1 MCRFE
6 ISTRAENERRSGLV
20 GYSDGNSGS
29 AQENDM
35 RLENKTALITGGGR
49 GIGAT
54 TAFLF
59 AQQGATVG
67 ILDLN
72 PEHIRSFSEKAE
84 KKALNIKTYTGD
96 VSEKDQVRRVIDA
109 FIADFGRIDILVNNA
124 GIVIPTTFLEKTVE
138 EWEKTIKV
146 NLIGTFL
153 CAQSAAKYMLE
164 QQSGKIV
171 NISSI
176 RGIEHC
182 GREAIMDYSAAKMGV
197 ISLTKNMA
205 KALAP
210 NINVNC
216 VAPGHTKTEMTD
228 PLPDEVKQNMIQGA
242 YLKRMAEPMD
252 IANAIL
258 FLSSNESDFFT
269 GQVLLVDGGFSLKMT

>member
-1 MCRFE
+1 
-6 ISTRAENERRSGLV
+6 
-20 GYSDGNSGS
+20 
-29 AQENDM
+29 M

-49 GIGAT
+49 GIGAA

-109 FIADFGRIDILVNNA
+109 FVADFGRIDILVNNA

-153 CAQSAAKYMLE
+153 CAQSAAKHMLE

-242 YLKRMAEPMD
+242 YLKRMAEPID

-258 FLSSNESDFFT
+258 FLASNESDFFT

>member
-1 MCRFE
+1 
-6 ISTRAENERRSGLV
+6 
-20 GYSDGNSGS
+20 
-29 AQENDM
+29 M

-96 VSEKDQVRRVIDA
+96 VSEKDQVQRVIDA
-109 FIADFGRIDILVNNA
+109 FVADFGGIDILVNNA

-258 FLSSNESDFFT
+258 FLASNESDFFT

>member
-1 MCRFE
+1 
-6 ISTRAENERRSGLV
+6 
-20 GYSDGNSGS
+20 
-29 AQENDM
+29 M

-96 VSEKDQVRRVIDA
+96 VSEKDQVQRVINA
-109 FIADFGRIDILVNNA
+109 FVADFGRIDILVNNA

-258 FLSSNESDFFT
+258 FLASNESDFFT

>member
-1 MCRFE
+1 
-6 ISTRAENERRSGLV
+6 
-20 GYSDGNSGS
+20 
-29 AQENDM
+29 M

-59 AQQGATVG
+59 AKQGATVG

-96 VSEKDQVRRVIDA
+96 VSEKDQVQRVIDA
-109 FIADFGRIDILVNNA
+109 FVADFGQIDILVNNA

-153 CAQSAAKYMLE
+153 CAQSAAKHMLK

>member
-1 MCRFE
+1 
-6 ISTRAENERRSGLV
+6 
-20 GYSDGNSGS
+20 
-29 AQENDM
+29 M

-59 AQQGATVG
+59 AKQGATVG

-96 VSEKDQVRRVIDA
+96 VSEKDQVQRVIDA
-109 FIADFGRIDILVNNA
+109 FVADFGRIDILVNNA

-164 QQSGKIV
+164 QQSGKTV

-258 FLSSNESDFFT
+258 FLASNESDFFT

>member
-1 MCRFE
+1 
-6 ISTRAENERRSGLV
+6 
-20 GYSDGNSGS
+20 
-29 AQENDM
+29 M

-96 VSEKDQVRRVIDA
+96 VSEKDQVQRVIDA
-109 FIADFGRIDILVNNA
+109 FVADFGGIDILVNNA

-210 NINVNC
+210 TINVNC

-258 FLSSNESDFFT
+258 FLASNESDFFT

>member
-1 MCRFE
+1 
-6 ISTRAENERRSGLV
+6 
-20 GYSDGNSGS
+20 
-29 AQENDM
+29 M
-35 RLENKTALITGGGR
+35 RLANKTALITGGGR
-49 GIGAT
+49 GIGAA

-72 PEHIRSFSEKAE
+72 PEHIRSFSEKAK

-96 VSEKDQVRRVIDA
+96 VSEKDQVQRVIDA
-109 FIADFGRIDILVNNA
+109 FVEDFGRIDILVNNA

-258 FLSSNESDFFT
+258 FLASNESDFFT

>member
-1 MCRFE
+1 
-6 ISTRAENERRSGLV
+6 
-20 GYSDGNSGS
+20 
-29 AQENDM
+29 M

-109 FIADFGRIDILVNNA
+109 FVADFGQIDILVNNA

-153 CAQSAAKYMLE
+153 CAQSAAKYMLDK
-164 QQSGKIV
+164 QSGKIV

-258 FLSSNESDFFT
+258 FLASNESDFFT

>member
-1 MCRFE
+1 
-6 ISTRAENERRSGLV
+6 
-20 GYSDGNSGS
+20 
-29 AQENDM
+29 M

-59 AQQGATVG
+59 AQHGATVG

-96 VSEKDQVRRVIDA
+96 VSEKDQVLRVIDA
-109 FIADFGRIDILVNNA
+109 FVADFGRIDILVNNA

-258 FLSSNESDFFT
+258 FLASNESDFFT

>member
-1 MCRFE
+1 
-6 ISTRAENERRSGLV
+6 
-20 GYSDGNSGS
+20 
-29 AQENDM
+29 M

-49 GIGAT
+49 GIGAA

-59 AQQGATVG
+59 AKQGATVG

-84 KKALNIKTYTGD
+84 KKALGIKTYTGD
-96 VSEKDQVRRVIDA
+96 VSEKDQVERVIDA
-109 FIADFGRIDILVNNA
+109 FVADHGRIDILVNNA

-164 QQSGKIV
+164 QESGKIV

-228 PLPDEVKQNMIQGA
+228 PLPDEIKQNMIQGA

-258 FLSSNESDFFT
+258 FLSSSESDFFT
-269 GQVLLVDGGFSLKMT
+269 GQVLLVDGGFSMKMT

>member
-1 MCRFE
+1 
-6 ISTRAENERRSGLV
+6 
-20 GYSDGNSGS
+20 
-29 AQENDM
+29 M

-67 ILDLN
+67 ILDIN
-72 PEHIRSFSEKAE
+72 PEHIRGFSEKAE

-96 VSEKDQVRRVIDA
+96 VSEKDQVQRVIDA
-109 FIADFGRIDILVNNA
+109 FVADFGQIDILVNNA

>member
-1 MCRFE
+1 
-6 ISTRAENERRSGLV
+6 
-20 GYSDGNSGS
+20 
-29 AQENDM
+29 M

-59 AQQGATVG
+59 AQHGATVG

-72 PEHIRSFSEKAE
+72 PKHIRSFFEKAE

-96 VSEKDQVRRVIDA
+96 VSEKDQVQRVIDA
-109 FIADFGRIDILVNNA
+109 FVADCGRIDILVNNA

-153 CAQSAAKYMLE
+153 CAQSAAKYMLD

-258 FLSSNESDFFT
+258 FLASNESDFFT

>member
-1 MCRFE
+1 M
-6 ISTRAENERRSGLV
+6 
-20 GYSDGNSGS
+20 
-29 AQENDM
+29 DM
-35 RLENKTALITGGGR
+35 RLKNKTALITGGGR
-49 GIGAT
+49 GIGAA

-96 VSEKDQVRRVIDA
+96 VSEKDQVQRVIDA
-109 FIADFGRIDILVNNA
+109 FVTDCGRIDILVNNA
-124 GIVIPTTFLEKTVE
+124 GIVIPTPFLEKTVE

-171 NISSI
+171 NLSSI
-176 RGIEHC
+176 RGIAHC

-197 ISLTKNMA
+197 INLTKNMA

-228 PLPDEVKQNMIQGA
+228 PLPDEIKQNMIQGA

-258 FLSSNESDFFT
+258 FLASDESDFFT
-269 GQVLLVDGGFSLKMT
+269 GQVLLPDGGFSLKTT

>member
-1 MCRFE
+1 
-6 ISTRAENERRSGLV
+6 
-20 GYSDGNSGS
+20 
-29 AQENDM
+29 M

-49 GIGAT
+49 GIGAA

-59 AQQGATVG
+59 AKQGATVG

-84 KKALNIKTYTGD
+84 KKALGIKTYTGD
-96 VSEKDQVRRVIDA
+96 VSEKDQVERVIDA
-109 FIADFGRIDILVNNA
+109 FVADHGRIDILVNNA
-124 GIVIPTTFLEKTVE
+124 GIGIPTTFLEKTVE

-164 QQSGKIV
+164 QESGKIV

-228 PLPDEVKQNMIQGA
+228 PLPDEIKQNMIQGA

-258 FLSSNESDFFT
+258 FLSSSESDFFT
-269 GQVLLVDGGFSLKMT
+269 GQVLLVDGGFSMKMT